1 MAGEK
6 VRKIFFRY
14 LGQNMRDGNKK
25 RFKDEVF
32 QKKKK

>member
-6 VRKIFFRY
+6 IREIFFRY

-25 RFKDEVF
+25 IFKDEVF
-32 QKKKK
+32 RKKN